1 MNDFDMQHIHFVLCR
16 RKNTMV
22 LRTQLSVRVHACIGK
37 FNEKCEI
44 DACNNVITIE
54 IFIV

>member
-1 MNDFDMQHIHFVLCR
+1 MNDSNMQHIHFVLCR